1 MIVTSTTT
9 VAAATTIEPAAF
21 GVVAVV
27 TLITLLVSKELA
39 LASETPKLNLFGH
52 HLDIGVTPLLGVFAF
67 IVLASVLEILS

>member
-21 GVVAVV
+21 GVVAVL
-27 TLITLLVSKELA
+27 TLIALLVSKELA
-39 LASETPKLNLFGH
+39 LASETPKLNLFGR